1 MAWAIATRDRIPR
14 ELCRRLGSPVELTSR
29 LSADEIPQILQR
41 LSVTYPRV
49 AEDGERP
56 LDTLLATNMIS
67 VGVDVGRLGLMVVV
81 GQPKTTS
88 EYIQASS
95 RVGRLDKAPGL
106 VVAMYNTGK
115 PRDRSHYEHFRGY
128 HAAFYKHVEPTS
140 VTPFSLPVQERALHA
155 LLVIIARHLVGLKT
169 PDQIDPNAKLF
180 GDLIRWLK
188 ERCERTDEDH
198 GEVLQQ
204 NFQRLLRHWA
214 SVRPSKWGQFGKP
227 PENPPFMYPA
237 GTTPPAEWD
246 DSAWAGRMRSATNIR
261 AIGARR

>member
-1 MAWAIATRDRIPR
+1 MKNSAEYNRSTKSQLNRSSAAQQHRQDCKQDCARAHPDHHSWFASGVPIIVCRTGGAVGTE
-14 ELCRRLGSPVELTSR
+14 EL
-29 LSADEIPQILQR
+29 
-41 LSVTYPRV
+41 
-49 AEDGERP
+49 
-56 LDTLLATNMIS
+56 
-67 VGVDVGRLGLMVVV
+67 
-81 GQPKTTS
+81 
-88 EYIQASS
+88 
-95 RVGRLDKAPGL
+95 PGL

-115 PRDRSHYEHFRGY
+115 PRDRSHYEQFRGY

-140 VTPFSLPVQERALHA
+140 VTPFSFPVQDRALHA

-180 GDLIRWLK
+180 GDPIRWLK

-204 NFQRLLRHWA
+204 NFSGTGRTWA
-214 SVRPSKWGQFGKP
+214 SVRPWKWGQFDKT

-246 DSAWAGRMRSATNIR
+246 GDPLGRTNAIGNEHP